1 MDIYHLVDAIPDKHE
16 QAQYMSESRNMSLL
30 LVEDEPGDARLMQL
44 VMQKNG
50 YAAKLYDASDGHEAL
65 RFLQRRGE
73 QFADA
78 PRPDLILLDLKMP
91 GQGGL
96 ECLETIKKDENLRA
110 IPVVVITT
118 SALEADVINA
128 YRLGAAGYILK
139 PVDIN
144 EFVAAIHNL
153 GQYWFKLVRL
163 PENRE

>member
-1 MDIYHLVDAIPDKHE
+1 
-16 QAQYMSESRNMSLL
+16 MSENRSLRLL

-44 VMQKNG
+44 AMQKSG
-50 YAAKLYDASDGHEAL
+50 YAVDLYDASDGHEAL
-65 RFLQRRGE
+65 RFLQRQGE
-73 QFADA
+73 KFANA
-78 PRPDLILLDLKMP
+78 SRPDLILLDLKMP

-96 ECLETIKKDENLRA
+96 EFLEAIKKHENLRA

-118 SALEADVINA
+118 SALEADVLNA
-128 YRLGAAGYILK
+128 YRLGAAGYVLK

-163 PENRE
+163 PENQE